1 MEMMSES
8 SPGYKYEL
16 INGEVTRNDTDQFQ
30 PQEMQ
35 RFAALN
41 IDTTPPL
48 QDLLQRLDMSRSE
61 KNSISKTPANL
72 TESRST
78 ISRSIKRSRKKIKNN
93 KTIRSEKRRASVR
106 PKPKSSLERKAKTVI

>member
-1 MEMMSES
+1 MELTSES

-30 PQEMQ
+30 PLEMQ
-35 RFAALN
+35 RHALN
-41 IDTTPPL
+41 IDTAPPL

-93 KTIRSEKRRASVR
+93 KTIRSEKRRGSVR
-106 PKPKSSLERKAKTVI
+106 

>member
-1 MEMMSES
+1 
-8 SPGYKYEL
+8 
-16 INGEVTRNDTDQFQ
+16 
-30 PQEMQ
+30 MQ
-35 RFAALN
+35 RHALN
-41 IDTTPPL
+41 IDTAPPL

-93 KTIRSEKRRASVR
+93 KTIRSEKRRGSVR
-106 PKPKSSLERKAKTVI
+106 QKAKPKSSLERKAKTVIQKFKFEK